1 MRAALLLSLF
11 LSSLGFGLAQAQ
23 TTPAKPPAGQ
33 TEKPASAPGKT
44 EQKIENIRHEDA
56 GSRIDEL
63 RVGGETKSITVQPKG
78 QGKAPAYEVDPG
90 SSNRNPAATDRER
103 GSGGWK
109 IRSF

>member
-1 MRAALLLSLF
+1 MRAALLLSL
-11 LSSLGFGLAQAQ
+11 LLICLGFGLAQAQ
-23 TTPAKPPAGQ
+23 SPAQTPVGADS
-33 TEKPASAPGKT
+33 KPAPAAGKV

-78 QGKAPAYEVDPG
+78 NAPAYDVDPG

>member
-23 TTPAKPPAGQ
+23 TTPARTPAGQ
-33 TEKPASAPGKT
+33 DDKSPPGRT
-44 EQKIENIRHEDA
+44 EQKVEHIRHEDA

-78 QGKAPAYEVDPG
+78 KAPAYDVDPG

-109 IRSF
+109 ILGF